1 MAGVRKQDMHVTY
14 RVGPTR
20 LVVVWRRIRTVEK
33 MEDNVLVR
41 ERQEKQYSQIIPLP
55 EGTKVGTLIY
65 TRASDILTLVI
76 TNSSKKSG
84 QPEMARDLL

>member
-20 LVVVWRRIRTVEK
+20 LVVVWRRIRTIEK

-55 EGTKVGTLIY
+55 EGTKVRTTEYLLVC
-65 TRASDILTLVI
+65 AILTSLI
-76 TNSSKKSG
+76 ANSSRRLG
-84 QPEMARDLL
+84 PPEMERGLL